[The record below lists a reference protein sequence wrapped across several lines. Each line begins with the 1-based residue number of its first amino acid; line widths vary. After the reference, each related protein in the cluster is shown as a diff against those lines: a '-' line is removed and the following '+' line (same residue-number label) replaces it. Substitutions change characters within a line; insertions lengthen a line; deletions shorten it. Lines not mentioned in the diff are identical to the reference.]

1 MDTVL
6 ATTHHVFAER
16 PAGADH
22 DDAIAFEADLP
33 GIAAAA
39 HPGDLLVLVFTVTS
53 GDPDGNFTPNGDG
66 PYAHGRYPN
75 LTLP

>member
-6 ATTHHVFAER
+6 ATTHHVFQER
-16 PAGADH
+16 PAGPDH
-22 DDAIAFEADLP
+22 DDAIAFDADVP

-39 HPGDLLVLVFTVTS
+39 QPGDLLVLVFTVAT

-66 PYAHGRYPN
+66 PYARGRYPS